1 MTETTEEPDMPDR
14 HVQPHGEEW
23 TVTVPGDEQVTART
37 ATEVEAVE
45 RAVTIIA
52 QNGGGEVVVHG
63 EDGEVLETRHVDAD
77 TTDASRTAAEI
88 AENTGVEG
96 AVETVEA
103 VREGS
108 ATGTSTQDLAGHT
121 PTAVHEVGGTD
132 SDTTTA
138 DTSTDGGD
146 AGRNGSSV
154 EELREATRATL
165 QEAGD
170 TAETAASEA
179 GDTAEDVAD
188 EASTT
193 AKKVAGH
200 TRTAARKAEA
210 TAEAAGSGVRDQVE
224 AVSEGDKSLEAAAED
239 TASIAQ
245 TTAGHLAGQA
255 EGTAREVTGET
266 RAAGRRAAARVD
278 AGARQAGQTVASGAD
293 RVADLGADV
302 GDEAEDAADRVGQ
315 QIHAYTE
322 AVAAPLDQLAH
333 ALNPVR
339 ITGRVV
345 GVVVAGGL
353 HLFGVGATRGTAA
366 AQQSAH
372 RVTGR

>member
-1 MTETTEEPDMPDR
+1 MPDR

-23 TVTVPGDEQVTART
+23 TVTVPGDDQVTART

-52 QNGGGEVVVHG
+52 EHGGGDVVVHG

-77 TTDASRTAAEI
+77 TADASRTAAEI
-88 AENTGVEG
+88 AENAGVEG

-103 VREGS
+103 VREGG
-108 ATGTSTQDLAGHT
+108 AAGTSTEELAGHT

-132 SDTTTA
+132 QDIDTT
-138 DTSTDGGD
+138 DSGE
-146 AGRNGSSV
+146 AGRNGSAV
-154 EELREATRATL
+154 AGLRDATRATL

-170 TAETAASEA
+170 TAETVASEA

-193 AKKVAGH
+193 AKKVSGH

-210 TAEAAGSGVRDQVE
+210 TAEAAGSGVRDQVD
-224 AVSEGDKSLEAAAED
+224 AVREGDKGLEAAAED

-255 EGTAREVTGET
+255 EGTAREVAGET

-278 AGARQAGQTVASGAD
+278 AGARQAGETVASGAD

-302 GDEAEDAADRVGQ
+302 GDEAEGAADRVGQ
-315 QIHAYTE
+315 QIHAITE

-333 ALNPVR
+333 SLNPVR
-339 ITGRVV
+339 VTGRVV

-372 RVTGR
+372 RVAGR

>member
-1 MTETTEEPDMPDR
+1 MPDR
-14 HVQPHGEEW
+14 HVQPQGEEW
-23 TVTVPGDEQVTART
+23 TVTVPGDDQVTART

-77 TTDASRTAAEI
+77 TTDASRTAAEV
-88 AENTGVEG
+88 AENAGVEG

-103 VREGS
+103 VREGGAGGS
-108 ATGTSTQDLAGHT
+108 ADELAGHT

-132 SDTTTA
+132 A
-138 DTSTDGGD
+138 DTSTGSD

-154 EELREATRATL
+154 EGLREATRATL

-200 TRTAARKAEA
+200 TRTAARRAGA

-255 EGTAREVTGET
+255 EGTAREVAGET

-293 RVADLGADV
+293 RVADRGADV

-339 ITGRVV
+339 VTGRVV